1 MGISEAL
8 QKGSDEVVSQCVA
21 QGHAPVSGVKA
32 RGSLSLWH
40 PYKMVPSKD
49 SPSRSSPHF
58 LLSSCELSG
67 FLSLSWVYVFVCMY
81 VCAHVRV
88 CTCTCVST
96 RLCKALIPLAAG
108 PSLVTIMSHH
118 VCKDQTT
125 KTLCQPCG
133 QYLCHPCTICKWETF
148 WEYFGGERH
157 SYNLIIYFP
166 GVCWK
171 RWLKDLLQV

>member
-1 MGISEAL
+1 MKWSHSVLHRVML
-8 QKGSDEVVSQCVA
+8 QSQVWKQEVLYLFDTPTKWSLLKTPLPAHLPIFCCP
-21 QGHAPVSGVKA
+21 PVNSLA
-32 RGSLSLWH
+32 FFLSLGC
-40 PYKMVPSKD
+40 MC
-49 SPSRSSPHF
+49 F
-58 LLSSCELSG
+58 
-67 FLSLSWVYVFVCMY
+67 LSWVYVFVCMY